1 METEKSS
8 ENSGDGMNAASP
20 KTLLADLCGPREI
33 HDSRESWLRRGARLA
48 GLSYRQV
55 KSIFYG
61 EIQNPDHRAVRA
73 IRETL
78 ERKQTRRNG
87 AKHDTPAELAG
98 RLRIL
103 LDRHD
108 ETRREIARLLEELD
122 VNGHPAQRDGGLDCR

>member
-8 ENSGDGMNAASP
+8 NNSGDGMNAVSP

-48 GLSYRQV
+48 GVSYRQV

-61 EIQNPDHRAVRA
+61 EIQNPEHRAVRA

-78 ERKQTRRNG
+78 EREKTRRYG
-87 AKHDTPAELAG
+87 ATDDTPAALAR
-98 RLRIL
+98 RLRVKL
-103 LDRHD
+103 NDLDR
-108 ETRREIARLLEELD
+108 TRNEIAEL
-122 VNGHPAQRDGGLDCR
+122 VAKLDLNADSGIRNDRR

>member
-8 ENSGDGMNAASP
+8 NNSGDGMNTASP
-20 KTLLADLCGPREI
+20 KSLLADLCGPREI

-48 GLSYRQV
+48 GLSYRQA

-61 EIQNPDHRAVRA
+61 EIRNPEHRAVRA

-78 ERKQTRRNG
+78 EREQTRRNG
-87 AKHDTPAELAG
+87 AHHDTPAELAG

-108 ETRREIARLLEELD
+108 ETRREIARLLADLD
-122 VNGHPAQRDGGLDCR
+122 IANNSHERDGGLGCG

>member
-48 GLSYRQV
+48 GVSYRQV

-61 EIQNPDHRAVRA
+61 EIQNPEHRAVRA

-78 ERKQTRRNG
+78 EREKTRRNG
-87 AKHDTPAELAG
+87 ATDDTPAALAR
-98 RLRIL
+98 RLRVKL
-103 LDRHD
+103 NDLDR
-108 ETRREIARLLEELD
+108 TRNEIAEL
-122 VNGHPAQRDGGLDCR
+122 VAKLDLNADS